1 MFTALRSRS
10 ATGKRPATRTRAS
23 RQRPPLLLEPLE
35 DRCLLSGDVV
45 LEWNQVLLNTIK
57 ANKVSPLFFTRDAA
71 IVHAAIY
78 DAVNDIDRSYTPL
91 FADVKAPHGASLE
104 AAAAQAAHDTLA
116 ALFPGQQA
124 LFDTTLAADLAGI
137 PPGRATLGVGV
148 GREVAQQILTWRSTD
163 GSTAQVPYVPG
174 SGPGVWQPTPRPNP
188 NPPPAELPGLPAAA
202 PQWPDVTPFCIP
214 SGAAF
219 RPAGPP
225 SLTSAEYAAA
235 FDEVK
240 SLGARDSTARTPQQ
254 TEIALFWADGA
265 GTVTIGG
272 HWNQI
277 AQGVAVQRGTTLV
290 QNARLFAL
298 LNVAMADAGIAVW
311 DAKYT
316 YNFWRPVTAIR
327 AAAAPDSPDASWTPL
342 LVTPNHPSYVSA
354 HTGVASAAAASL
366 AGFFGTDAVSFVTGS
381 EGVPGV
387 THAFPSFSAA
397 AQEVGDSRVYA
408 GIHWRFDITA
418 ALTLGDQVGNAVF
431 AHCLLPVSGSDDG
444 DGDATF
450 ASGHWGTGTHTA
462 VPGTTPRGG
471 TSPDPALL
479 SATRVP
485 SQRPSLSSGETT
497 AVRVAWP
504 SLPQRATSP
513 AENSGGPILS
523 SSPTFPGSLSN
534 PSTGEDSTDAARL
547 PGRTR
552 GMPAD
557 LLDQVLAE
565 LDAGL
570 SSDGWSNG
578 LAFAQRK

>member
-1 MFTALRSRS
+1 
-10 ATGKRPATRTRAS
+10 
-23 RQRPPLLLEPLE
+23 
-35 DRCLLSGDVV
+35 
-45 LEWNQVLLNTIK
+45 
-57 ANKVSPLFFTRDAA
+57 
-71 IVHAAIY
+71 
-78 DAVNDIDRSYTPL
+78 L

-116 ALFPGQQA
+116 ALFPAQQA
-124 LFDTTLAADLAGI
+124 LFDSTLAADLAGI
-137 PPGRATLGVGV
+137 PPGRAMLGAAV

-174 SGPGVWQPTPRPNP
+174 SGPGVWQPTP
-188 NPPPAELPGLPAAA
+188 PGFLAAAA
-202 PQWPDVTPFCIP
+202 PQWPNVTPFGIP

-225 SLTSAEYAAA
+225 SLTSAAYAAA
-235 FDEVK
+235 FNEVE
-240 SLGARDSTARTPQQ
+240 SLGARDSTTRTAQQ

-277 AQGVAVQRGTTLV
+277 AQAVAVQRGNTLV

-354 HTGVASAAAASL
+354 HTGVVSAAAAAL
-366 AGFFGTDAVSFVTGS
+366 AGFFGTDAVRFVTGS

-387 THAFPSFSAA
+387 THAFAGFAAA

-418 ALTLGDQVGNAVF
+418 ALTLGEQVGNAVF
-431 AHCLLPVSGSDDG
+431 AQCLLPVSGPEG
-444 DGDATF
+444 
-450 ASGHWGTGTHTA
+450 GHA
-462 VPGTTPRGG
+462 
-471 TSPDPALL
+471 
-479 SATRVP
+479 
-485 SQRPSLSSGETT
+485 GETASVRIGLPPLARSHAPAIGSR
-497 AVRVAWP
+497 AVLAAPVVALP
-504 SLPQRATSP
+504 GGSLPNPVLLTAALASP
-513 AENSGGPILS
+513 QPAPVPTAGAAGSCPVSPPSDGTLAAPGRVVNDAQNSIRLAGPRSTPPGAKENTRPLDH
-523 SSPTFPGSLSN
+523 PLDDSLHRDVVAN
-534 PSTGEDSTDAARL
+534 DST
-547 PGRTR
+547 
-552 GMPAD
+552 
-557 LLDQVLAE
+557 LDGIV
-565 LDAGL
+565 
-570 SSDGWSNG
+570 
-578 LAFAQRK
+578 